1 MKKNNYVV
9 NLGCRLNS
17 YESSIIHQIINTK
30 DCKKSKIVVNTCSV
44 TNQALRKSLSTVKKI
59 QMENPS
65 SEIIVTGC
73 ASDIYTDDFKKIKG
87 IEKIV
92 PNKLKN
98 YPENYSDSKYE
109 SFIKYTQE
117 KIFQFPVP
125 QKKLHKKTRALV
137 QIQQGCNHRCTF
149 CIIPFGSGDSISLPI
164 GKILENVNKFLKWGY
179 KEIIFTGIDISS
191 YGNDLP
197 GKPKLGQIFKRLI
210 SLQPNLQRI
219 RLSSIDPAE
228 IDDDLIDLLLNEKKF
243 LPHIHLSM
251 QSGDDL
257 ILKRMKRRHT
267 RRNLI
272 DLCKKIKKYRPEMT
286 IGSDLIV
293 GFPTEKDEN
302 FFNTL
307 ECIKECEFSNIHIF
321 PFSPKKGTPASKMPQ
336 VEENVKK
343 HRIEVI
349 KKVSDQITIK
359 LMKKNLNKKIK
370 ILFENSKLSYTD
382 DYIKVSVTNLDK
394 NLEKK
399 LKGKIIY
406 VKPYDL
412 KHNFLMSEYLNV

>member
-1 MKKNNYVV
+1 
-9 NLGCRLNS
+9 
-17 YESSIIHQIINTK
+17 
-30 DCKKSKIVVNTCSV
+30 
-44 TNQALRKSLSTVKKI
+44 
-59 QMENPS
+59 
-65 SEIIVTGC
+65 
-73 ASDIYTDDFKKIKG
+73 
-87 IEKIV
+87 
-92 PNKLKN
+92 
-98 YPENYSDSKYE
+98 
-109 SFIKYTQE
+109 
-117 KIFQFPVP
+117 
-125 QKKLHKKTRALV
+125 
-137 QIQQGCNHRCTF
+137 
-149 CIIPFGSGDSISLPI
+149 
-164 GKILENVNKFLKWGY
+164 
-179 KEIIFTGIDISS
+179 
-191 YGNDLP
+191 
-197 GKPKLGQIFKRLI
+197 
-210 SLQPNLQRI
+210 
-219 RLSSIDPAE
+219 
-228 IDDDLIDLLLNEKKF
+228 
-243 LPHIHLSM
+243 M

-267 RRNLI
+267 RRDLI

-286 IGSDLIV
+286 IGSDLII

-321 PFSPKKGTPASKMPQ
+321 PFSPKEGTPASKMPQ
-336 VEENVKK
+336 VEDNVKK

-349 KKVSDQITIK
+349 KRVSNQITIK

-412 KHNFLMSEYLNV
+412 KHNFLMSEYTNV

>member
-1 MKKNNYVV
+1 MKKTNYVV

-17 YESSIIHQIINTK
+17 YESSIIQQIINTK
-30 DCKKSKIVVNTCSV
+30 DCKKPKIVINTCSV
-44 TNQALRKSLSTVKKI
+44 TNQALRRSLSIVKKI
-59 QMENPS
+59 QKENPS

-73 ASDIYTDDFKKIKG
+73 ATDVHNADFRKIEGIKKI
-87 IEKIV
+87 I

-98 YPENYSDSKYE
+98 YPENYSDTKYE
-109 SFIKYTQE
+109 SFIKHTEE
-117 KIFQFPVP
+117 KIFKFPDP
-125 QKKLHKKTRALV
+125 QNKLHNKTRALV
-137 QIQQGCNHRCTF
+137 QVQQGCDHRCTF
-149 CIIPFGSGDSISLPI
+149 CIIPFGRGDSISLPI
-164 GKILENVNKFLKWGY
+164 GKILENVNKFLDWGY
-179 KEIIFTGIDISS
+179 KEIIFTGVDISS

-210 SLQPNLQRI
+210 SLQPRLQRI

-228 IDDDLIDLLLNEKKF
+228 IDDDLIDLLINEKKF

-257 ILKRMKRRHT
+257 ILKRMKRRHS
-267 RRNLI
+267 RRDLI
-272 DLCKKIKKYRPEMT
+272 DLCKKIKKHRPEMT

-293 GFPTEKDEN
+293 GFPTEKDDN

-336 VEENVKK
+336 VENHIKK
-343 HRIEVI
+343 HRVEII
-349 KKVSDQITIK
+349 KKTSDSIIKK
-359 LMKKNLNKKIK
+359 LMKKNLNKKTK

-382 DYIKVSVTNLDK
+382 NYMKVSVTNLDK

-399 LKGKIIY
+399 LKGKIIN
-406 VKPYDL
+406 VKPHNL
-412 KHNFLMSEYLNV
+412 KDSFLMSEYLNV